1 MSKQSKYFAADEAS
15 VVVSTLEERAKD
27 WFLGIQ
33 QTSYLSKIERS
44 WRAYYGD
51 FFDEGNHAIS
61 FGGESGEIVNIA
73 VNHYRNLARHVHV
86 MVTSTRPSFQCRAV
100 NTDKKSLVQAKLGN
114 GLLDYYMREKR
125 LEEILKQ
132 AVEYAIVLGSG
143 YVKLE
148 WNSTRGEIVDY
159 LDPEPEAIFGE
170 DEEGNYLDEEGEI
183 IELIPIYQGDVEFSL
198 VSPYD
203 VVFDSTKEYYDKNDW
218 VVVRNAVNKYD
229 LAAKYPEKSEEI
241 LRVDTVDKA
250 NKAVSTKSYSKSSE
264 TESIYIKEF
273 FHKRTESRPNGRYM
287 LYINEELVLEDTDL
301 PYRDLPLFRIV
312 PSSIMGTPYG
322 YSDMFDL
329 LPLQEFLN
337 SMYSTAATNISAFGI
352 QSILSPREAG
362 IEFEQVSSGMQF
374 IKYNA
379 SAGGGKPEA
388 MQLTATSPE
397 VYQMMNLLV
406 SSMET
411 ISGVNSVA
419 RGNPEQSL
427 RSGTA
432 LALVQS
438 QALQYVSGLQQSYV
452 RLLEDVGTGLL
463 NLLKDFAQEPRIAA
477 IAGIN
482 NTTEMK
488 TFKAD
493 DIKSVNRVIVEPG
506 NALMQCLQEGTEVLM
521 YDGSYKEVQNI
532 SVGDLVMGWDS
543 QPKTVE
549 QTGSG
554 FEEMF
559 EVRTKSKKDDH
570 IYTCNRSHIMT
581 LKYCSDYK
589 DNKKGDVIDISVK
602 DYLELSKKEQDLL
615 MGFRTDVEFEKKE
628 VPLSPY
634 YLGLWIGD
642 GNRNNTSVTTCD
654 NEISTYLS
662 EYAMELNM
670 FTRRDNQNG
679 KAWTYHITTG
689 ESHGDSRRNHIMN
702 SLRDLELI
710 QNKHVPYVYKYNDQ
724 DTLLNLLAGFIDADG
739 TLVDQTFI
747 IHQVDD
753 RITDDMEFI
762 ARSLGF
768 KVNKTKKTRTSD
780 QLYGS
785 KDTIEYNILSIGG
798 DTWKIPTKVERKQSQ
813 EVTKQK
819 DWRNY
824 GINLVSKGHGK
835 YYGFTLKEDPHFL
848 LKDFTVTHNTTA
860 GRVQVAEN
868 LLQMGLVDNIDKYL
882 MILNTGNLD
891 YMTDGKIDNLTL
903 IKSENEAMLR
913 GESTQAIWSERHSMH
928 IKEHMELLNDVEL
941 KKDAV
946 LVQLV
951 LDHVQEHINLLQT
964 TDPIKLSFIGETPLA
979 PPPNPNNIGQ
989 QGQLP
994 SAPPAQGG
1002 QAVSIDQGNAGIAQ
1016 PQNSQPA
1023 NLPSL
1028 PNPAG
1033 EGTILPE
1040 GMPVKPEDL

>member
-1 MSKQSKYFAADEAS
+1 MTKQRYFAADEAE

-44 WRAYYGD
+44 WRSYYGD
-51 FFDEGNHAIS
+51 FFEEGNHGIS

-86 MVTSTRPSFQCRAV
+86 MVTSTRPAFQCRAV
-100 NTDKKSLVQAKLGN
+100 NTDKKSLIQAKLGN

-148 WNSTRGEIVDY
+148 WNSTRGEITDY
-159 LDPEPEAIFGE
+159 LEPDPEIVAGE
-170 DEEGNYLDEEGEI
+170 DEDGNYIDEEGNI
-183 IELIPIYQGDVEFSL
+183 IDLLPIYQGDVEFSL

-203 VVFDSTKEYYDKNDW
+203 VAFDSTKEYYDKNDW
-218 VVVRNAVNKYD
+218 VVVRDAVNKYD
-229 LAAKYPEKSEEI
+229 LAAKYPEKADDI
-241 LRVDTVDKA
+241 LKTDTIDKQ
-250 NKAVSTKSYSKSSE
+250 NMIVSSRSYSKSSE
-264 TESIYIKEF
+264 TESIYVKEF

-287 LYINEELVLEDTDL
+287 LYINEDIILEDTDL

-362 IEFEQVSSGMQF
+362 VEFEQVSSGMQF
-374 IKYNA
+374 IKYN
-379 SAGGGKPEA
+379 STQGGGKPEA

-506 NALMQCLQEGTEVLM
+506 NALM
-521 YDGSYKEVQNI
+521 
-532 SVGDLVMGWDS
+532 
-543 QPKTVE
+543 
-549 QTGSG
+549 
-554 FEEMF
+554 
-559 EVRTKSKKDDH
+559 
-570 IYTCNRSHIMT
+570 
-581 LKYCSDYK
+581 
-589 DNKKGDVIDISVK
+589 
-602 DYLELSKKEQDLL
+602 
-615 MGFRTDVEFEKKE
+615 
-628 VPLSPY
+628 
-634 YLGLWIGD
+634 
-642 GNRNNTSVTTCD
+642 
-654 NEISTYLS
+654 
-662 EYAMELNM
+662 
-670 FTRRDNQNG
+670 
-679 KAWTYHITTG
+679 
-689 ESHGDSRRNHIMN
+689 N
-702 SLRDLELI
+702 S
-710 QNKHVPYVYKYNDQ
+710 
-724 DTLLNLLAGFIDADG
+724 
-739 TLVDQTFI
+739 
-747 IHQVDD
+747 
-753 RITDDMEFI
+753 
-762 ARSLGF
+762 
-768 KVNKTKKTRTSD
+768 
-780 QLYGS
+780 
-785 KDTIEYNILSIGG
+785 
-798 DTWKIPTKVERKQSQ
+798 
-813 EVTKQK
+813 
-819 DWRNY
+819 
-824 GINLVSKGHGK
+824 
-835 YYGFTLKEDPHFL
+835 
-848 LKDFTVTHNTTA
+848 TA
-860 GRVQVAEN
+860 GRVQIAEN
-868 LLQMGLVDNIDKYL
+868 LLQMGLVDSIDKYL

-903 IKSENEAMLR
+903 IHSENEAMLR
-913 GESTQAIWSERHSMH
+913 GEAPQAIWSERHSMH

-941 KKDAV
+941 KKDAN
-946 LVQLV
+946 LVQTV

-964 TDPIKLSFIGETPLA
+964 TDPIKLSFIGETPIA
-979 PPPNPNNIGQ
+979 PPPSPANMGQ
-989 QGQLP
+989 QGQP
-994 SAPPAQGG
+994 QAPQGGG
-1002 QAVSIDQGNAGIAQ
+1002 QAVAVNQGNAGTIN
-1016 PQNSQPA
+1016 PQNPQAA
-1023 NLPSL
+1023 NMPSM
-1028 PNPAG
+1028 PKPAG